1 MDVDE
6 EDEGPPRRGGRVRA
20 APERHRPQRDV
31 ECGPTGRPAADERR
45 RANELID
52 VMLHLKMLR
61 GKAVAVTTN
70 VIALA
75 IAWIEDRATF
85 DAVGNHDNN
94 VLFGLPPRSETRRD
108 WVDDVQRRLAQ
119 AQEWL
124 ALSAQARL
132 NFRPSL
138 WTAADVAEHHKQGVH
153 MPVPFPFLARAA
165 SSRTP
170 EQRRDEQKQ
179 KQATQS
185 EARAIDMGRA
195 ARPRHRRQACGV
207 GTSVSTL
214 LGLFIIVL
222 LYLLHPPTAPIS
234 AAHAC
239 VLPEALAA
247 SNDRIVYCAYID
259 EGNGERYEAR
269 GTMRPVA
276 CAVKSTPGPQL
287 CVKSA

>member
-1 MDVDE
+1 
-6 EDEGPPRRGGRVRA
+6 
-20 APERHRPQRDV
+20 
-31 ECGPTGRPAADERR
+31 
-45 RANELID
+45 
-52 VMLHLKMLR
+52 
-61 GKAVAVTTN
+61 VTTN

-85 DAVGNHDNN
+85 DAVGDHDNN
-94 VLFGLPPRSETRRD
+94 VLFGLPPRSETRRN

-153 MPVPFPFLARAA
+153 MPVPFPFLARVAIVEDPRA
-165 SSRTP
+165 
-170 EQRRDEQKQ
+170 DEQKQ

-185 EARAIDMGRA
+185 EARASDMGRA

-239 VLPEALAA
+239 VLAMSAPDAERQESAGTAKEPTPCCAAEDVMPCYMQQRASRERSRSDETCGLRCKEHPRPTALREKCMI
-247 SNDRIVYCAYID
+247 SQHEVHI
-259 EGNGERYEAR
+259 
-269 GTMRPVA
+269 
-276 CAVKSTPGPQL
+276 SQH
-287 CVKSA
+287 